1 MWEHW
6 PMTNSQLID
15 LRSDTVTKPSAGM
28 REAMAK
34 ALVGDDVY
42 GEDPT
47 INSLEER
54 VAKLFGKEAALF
66 CPSGSLANQLSI
78 RMLVAPGEELI
89 TETNS
94 HIVRAELGAGAVFSG
109 ITTRTWLASR
119 GLLSADDA
127 LNIARPDSGPY
138 LVSTTAIAVENTHN
152 FGGGTI
158 QPISEIKKLREE
170 SEKLGIALHLDG
182 ARIWNAH
189 IASGV
194 ELIEYGKYFD
204 TLSVC
209 LSKGLGAPV
218 GSLMIASKERVAKA
232 RQWRKRYGGGM
243 RQAGILAAAGHY
255 ALDNNLP
262 LLKVDHVR
270 AKSIASAV
278 AAVAP
283 KVIDP
288 ATVDTNI
295 VGLELATLKI
305 SASELSNQLKEKG
318 ILAGALGPKYL
329 RLVTHL
335 DLTDGDVEE
344 VNQILPQLLQRALV
358 S

>member
-1 MWEHW
+1 
-6 PMTNSQLID
+6 MTNSQLID
-15 LRSDTVTKPSAGM
+15 LRSDTVTKPSDGM

-152 FGGGTI
+152 FGGGTV
-158 QPISEIKKLREE
+158 QPITEIAALRKGADE
-170 SEKLGIALHLDG
+170 LGVALHLDG

-189 IASGV
+189 VASGV
-194 ELIEYGKYFD
+194 SFNEYGKYFD
-204 TLSVC
+204 TISVC
-209 LSKGLGAPV
+209 LSKGLGAPI
-218 GSLMIASKERVAKA
+218 GSVMLSTKERVAKA
-232 RQWRKRYGGGM
+232 RVWRKRYGAGM
-243 RQAGILAAAGHY
+243 RQVGLLAAGAHY
-255 ALDNNLP
+255 ALDNNIDRLSE
-262 LLKVDHVR
+262 DHRR
-270 AKSIASAV
+270 AKEIAV
-278 AAVAP
+278 AIAAIDSSL
-283 KVIDP
+283 IDP
-288 ATVDTNI
+288 ATVQTNI
-295 VGLELATLKI
+295 VGLDLAHLPISAAELATRCR
-305 SASELSNQLKEKG
+305 EKG
-318 ILAGALGPKYL
+318 LWISALGPKYA

-335 DLTDGDVEE
+335 DFDDAQCKEAIE
-344 VNQILPQLLQRALV
+344 ILKVALV
-358 S
+358 A

>member
-1 MWEHW
+1 
-6 PMTNSQLID
+6 MTNQLID

-28 REAMAK
+28 RDAMAS
-34 ALVGDDVY
+34 APVGDDVY

-54 VAKLFGKEAALF
+54 VAQLFGKEAALF

-78 RMLVAPGEELI
+78 RMLVNPGEELI

-109 ITTRTWLASR
+109 ITTRTWLANR
-119 GLLSADDA
+119 GLLSADDP

-152 FGGGTI
+152 FGGGTV
-158 QPISEIKKLREE
+158 QPIEEIKKLRQE
-170 SEKLGIALHLDG
+170 SEKLGISLHLDG

-194 ELIEYGKYFD
+194 DFKEFGKYFD
-204 TLSVC
+204 TISVC

-218 GSLMIASKERVAKA
+218 GSLMLSTKERVSKA
-232 RQWRKRYGGGM
+232 RPWRKRYGAGM

-255 ALDNNLP
+255 ALHNNLP
-262 LLKVDHVR
+262 LLNIDHKR
-270 AKSIASAV
+270 AKSIADAIY
-278 AAVAP
+278 AVAP
-283 KVIDP
+283 KLIDP

-295 VGLELATLKI
+295 VGLDLSSLKI
-305 SASELSNQLKEKG
+305 TASELSAQLKEKG
-318 ILAGALGPKYL
+318 VLASALGPKYL

-335 DLTDGDVEE
+335 DLRDGDIET
-344 VNQILPQLLQRALV
+344 VNQVLPQLLQRALV
-358 S
+358 L

>member
-1 MWEHW
+1 MA
-6 PMTNSQLID
+6 NSQLID
-15 LRSDTVTKPSAGM
+15 LRSDTVTKPSDGM

-243 RQAGILAAAGHY
+243 RQAGIVAAAGHY

-335 DLTDGDVEE
+335 DLTDGDIEV